1 MLCSNVNTCALY
13 WASEDLMFHFNS
25 LQFKNGKEMPTLPPK
40 NGTFKARLKS
50 LDDEDKLAPKV
61 TLGYTDLRT
70 ADQSL

>member
-1 MLCSNVNTCALY
+1 
-13 WASEDLMFHFNS
+13 MFHFS
-25 LQFKNGKEMPTLPPK
+25 SFQFKNGKEMPTLPPK